1 MLKEK
6 KMAIEVGDPAPEFTL
21 PSTSGKDV
29 KLSDLKGKK
38 IVLYTYP
45 KDDTPGCTKEACG
58 IRDELGNIETAG
70 AIVFGISADGIDS
83 HRMFIDKYQ
92 LNFQLLAD
100 EDKKVIKAYGAWG
113 DKEVNGKKTVGI
125 IRKTFLIDE
134 DGKIENIWPEVKP
147 DGHAGEILE
156 AIRAR

>member
-1 MLKEK
+1 
-6 KMAIEVGDPAPEFTL
+6 MAIEVGDPAPEFTL

-38 IVLYTYP
+38 VVLYTYP

-92 LNFQLLAD
+92 LNFQLL
-100 EDKKVIKAYGAWG
+100 
-113 DKEVNGKKTVGI
+113 
-125 IRKTFLIDE
+125 
-134 DGKIENIWPEVKP
+134 
-147 DGHAGEILE
+147 
-156 AIRAR
+156 

>member
-1 MLKEK
+1 LLKEK

-70 AIVFGISADGIDS
+70 AIVFGVSADGIDS

>member
-38 IVLYTYP
+38 VVLYTYP

>member
-21 PSTSGKDV
+21 PSTSGKEV

>member
-1 MLKEK
+1 
-6 KMAIEVGDPAPEFTL
+6 MAIRVGDLAPEFTL
-21 PSTSGKDV
+21 PSTLGIDV

-38 IVLYTYP
+38 VVLYTYP

-70 AIVFGISADGIDS
+70 AIVFGVSADDIDS
-83 HRMFIDKYQ
+83 HRAFIDKFQ

-125 IRKTFLIDE
+125 IRKTFLIGE

-147 DGHAGEILE
+147 EGHASEILD
-156 AIRAR
+156 AIRDR

>member
-1 MLKEK
+1 
-6 KMAIEVGDPAPEFTL
+6 MAIEVGDPAPEFTL

-38 IVLYTYP
+38 VVLYTYP